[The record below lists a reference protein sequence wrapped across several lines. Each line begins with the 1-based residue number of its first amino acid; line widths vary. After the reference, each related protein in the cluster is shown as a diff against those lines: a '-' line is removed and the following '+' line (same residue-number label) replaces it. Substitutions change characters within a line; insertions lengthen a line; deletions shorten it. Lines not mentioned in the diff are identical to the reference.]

1 MMQTLAACPSGPCA
15 EDGDGDGDSASLDN
29 ALRLAWLW
37 LGGVFLPCAG
47 IVLYALGLQAS
58 P

>member
-1 MMQTLAACPSGPCA
+1 MMQTLVACPLGPCA
-15 EDGDGDGDSASLDN
+15 EDGDGDSASLDN

>member
-1 MMQTLAACPSGPCA
+1 M
-15 EDGDGDGDSASLDN
+15 EDADGDSASLDN

-37 LGGVFLPCAG
+37 LGGLFLPCAG

>member
-1 MMQTLAACPSGPCA
+1 MRRVLAAGPSHTLA
-15 EDGDGDGDSASLDN
+15 EDVDDDSASLDN

-37 LGGVFLPCAG
+37 LGGVFLPSAG
-47 IVLYALGLQAS
+47 IVLYTLGLQAS